1 MESETSFDF
10 PIAPFRSKSCFAKP
24 YVIRNIFLVE
34 YRAFRFVDVCIVPC
48 NSDEAKIDVACKL
61 CGCVY
66 CDVLV
71 PLY

>member
-1 MESETSFDF
+1 M
-10 PIAPFRSKSCFAKP
+10 
-24 YVIRNIFLVE
+24 E

-48 NSDEAKIDVACKL
+48 NSDEAKIDVVCKL